1 MSKPI
6 SEEELQLKIRARR
19 RIIGAVTLVVLMVIF
34 LPMIF
39 DSQPKHV
46 AKELALKTPA
56 IEKSSSIADGT
67 VEPSQPSRNIENFQS
82 SKPVAIAEVKPFPPE
97 EQIKPPEGEI
107 KKVKPS
113 PVEPVITDEKRA
125 EKAQQ
130 HEKIKQAAKP
140 HNENEESDI
149 KQADKVEKKTGKF
162 FVQVGVFSNPTNV
175 AQIEEK
181 LQESGVK
188 HSKEKLRGPAGA
200 IKVKAGPY
208 ASRNEAEAA
217 VAQLKLAGVSNGV
230 IVSE

>member
-46 AKELALKTPA
+46 AKELALKTPE
-56 IEKSSSIADGT
+56 IEKSPSITDAT
-67 VEPSQPSRNIENFQS
+67 VEPSQLSRNIEKPQS
-82 SKPVAIAEVKPFPPE
+82 SKPFAIAEVKPFPPE
-97 EQIKPPEGEI
+97 EQIKPPEEEI

-113 PVEPVITDEKRA
+113 SVEPVITDEKRA
-125 EKAQQ
+125 EKALQQ
-130 HEKIKQAAKP
+130 EKIKQAVKLHTEKEA
-140 HNENEESDI
+140 DI

-188 HSKEKLRGPAGA
+188 HSKEKLRGSTTGA
-200 IKVKAGPY
+200 VKVRAGPF
-208 ASRNEAEAA
+208 ASRNEAEEA